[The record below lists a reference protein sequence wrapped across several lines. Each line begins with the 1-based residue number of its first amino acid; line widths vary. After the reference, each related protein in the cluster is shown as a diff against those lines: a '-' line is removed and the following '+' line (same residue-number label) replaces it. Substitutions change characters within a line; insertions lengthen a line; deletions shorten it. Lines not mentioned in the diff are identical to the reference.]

1 MKVSTAI
8 DTRMSCR
15 AFLPTTV
22 PESTVRAILEAATRA
37 PSGGNLQP
45 WHCHVLSGEPLA
57 RFLDIIRR
65 RLAQHPR
72 GEGAEYDVYPPGLAE
87 PYRSRRFKCGED
99 MYATIGVPREDKPAR
114 VRQFARNYGFFGA
127 PVGMFFCI
135 DRQMGPPQWADLG
148 MYMLSVM
155 LLAREHGLHTCPQ
168 EAWAVWHDAVAE
180 FLDLP
185 PALMLFSGMAL
196 GYRDET
202 APINALRTDRAPLVE
217 FATLQGFEA
226 SENLTRHPLPDPLPG
241 PA

>member
-148 MYMLSVM
+148 MYMQSVM

-180 FLDLP
+180 FLVLP

-202 APINALRTDRAPLVE
+202 APVNTLRTDRAPLEE

-226 SENLTRHPLPDPLPG
+226 SENLTHHPLPDPLPG

>member
-15 AFLPTTV
+15 AFLPTLV

-45 WHCHVLSGEPLA
+45 WHCYVLTGGPLA
-57 RFLDIIRR
+57 RFLDVIRR

-72 GEGAEYDVYPPGLAE
+72 GEGAEYDVYPPGLTE
-87 PYRSRRFKCGED
+87 PYRSRRYKCGED

-114 VRQFARNYGFFGA
+114 LRQFACNYAFFGA
-127 PVGMFFCI
+127 PVGMLFCI

-148 MYMLSVM
+148 MYMQSVM

-168 EAWAVWHDAVAE
+168 EAWAVWHAAVGE
-180 FLDLP
+180 FLGLP
-185 PALMLFSGMAL
+185 AELMLFSGMAL
-196 GYRDET
+196 GYRDEA
-202 APINALRTDRAPLVE
+202 APINTLRTERAPLAE
-217 FATLQGFEA
+217 FATLRGFDP
-226 SENLTRHPLPDPLPG
+226 SENLTNDRKPEPG
-241 PA
+241 AGPP